1 MQKIIN
7 PKLSVVGYIAPTDTM
22 TLLIPDSTW
31 SDIYDKDLKEY
42 SGTFDSDIDVNLY
55 VGTEQDCIEKYNLL
69 VPILEKLLDDEIED
83 EGIIIGVYKN
93 GDNSVLFASDID
105 CSQGNVLLYSDN
117 IIPANK
123 IIDIPHFNPERMEE
137 DYPEVYEKVKGIF
150 HTKWD

>member
-7 PKLSVVGYIAPTDTM
+7 PQLSVVGYIAPTDTM
-22 TLLIPDSTW
+22 TLIVPELTW
-31 SDIYDKDLKEY
+31 EGYQSDLKEY

-55 VGTEQDCIEKYNLL
+55 VSTEQDCIEKYNQLI
-69 VPILEKLLDDEIED
+69 PILEGLLDDECCD

-105 CSQGNVLLYSDN
+105 YSQGNELLYAEN
-117 IIPANK
+117 IIPGNK
-123 IIDIPHFNPERMEE
+123 IIDIPHFNPESMEE

-150 HTKWD
+150 HTKWG

>member
-1 MQKIIN
+1 MQKIVN
-7 PKLSVVGYIAPTDTM
+7 PQLSVIGYIAPTDTM

-31 SDIYDKDLKEY
+31 SDIYNGDLEQY
-42 SGTFDSDIDVNLY
+42 SLDSDMDVNLY

-69 VPILEKLLDDEIED
+69 IPILEKLLDDEIED

-105 CSQGNVLLYSDN
+105 YSQGNELLYSES
-117 IIPANK
+117 IIESNK
-123 IIDIPHFNPERMEE
+123 IIDIPHFNPKRMEK